1 MSLQLLAQF
10 QSTLDG
16 HLRIVAKNQRH
27 AVCRWDTDE
36 LACGICEPKRFSFA
50 YPGNPAPDNATTPM
64 VMVSLS
70 WSGKNF
76 LGQRFEARITTQRI
90 EQHFDLDEYDIV
102 SVPLLVSFFEQLYRF
117 VLLAESDMDQRE
129 IVR

>member
-16 HLRIVAKNQRH
+16 CLRIIAKNQRH
-27 AVCRWDTDE
+27 TVTRWDRNE
-36 LACGICEPKRFSFA
+36 LACGICEPKRFCFA
-50 YPGNPAPDNATTPM
+50 YPTNPAPANATTPI

-76 LGQRFEARITTQRI
+76 LDQRFEARITAQRI
-90 EQHFDLDEYDIV
+90 EQWFDFDEDDIV
-102 SVPLLVSFFEQLYRF
+102 SVPILVGFFEQMDRF
-117 VLLAESDMDQRE
+117 VFLA
-129 IVR
+129 